1 MQIEFISWHMGVHV
15 SVGHVSIPSWLCQ
28 RIKTSLNVCKHSNKH
43 AMHTSKPTDCCCAI
57 QANCD
62 IDSSIPLLA
71 ETGPLAI
78 PLQCLIKQ
86 ALVSVQPQVRL

>member
-1 MQIEFISWHMGVHV
+1 MCQSTRHHCLLAMSESISA
-15 SVGHVSIPSWLCQ
+15 
-28 RIKTSLNVCKHSNKH
+28 LNPYKHNNQLE
-43 AMHTSKPTDCCCAI
+43 MHTSKPTDCCCAI

-78 PLQCLIKQ
+78 PLQCLIKR